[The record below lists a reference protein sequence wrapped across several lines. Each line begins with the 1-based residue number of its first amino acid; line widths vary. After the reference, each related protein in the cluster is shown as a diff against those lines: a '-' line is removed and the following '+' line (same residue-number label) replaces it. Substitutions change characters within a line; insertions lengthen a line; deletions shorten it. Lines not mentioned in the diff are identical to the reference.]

1 MANVQITDLPAAGP
15 ITGTE
20 LVALVQGGIT
30 VRATTAAVA
39 GSPSQNQTFITL
51 NQEPTLPNS
60 RYIGV
65 GPGLTTVDA
74 GAQNTL
80 SINLTGAPLSLVS
93 SGTGFQVKT
102 NSTTLT
108 ARSIATT
115 GNGIS
120 ITNGS
125 GVSGNPTF
133 ALTGQV
139 LALADL
145 SANGILT
152 ISSGGTI
159 SSTQIV
165 GTANQI
171 SVANPTG
178 VLNSPTI
185 SIADNPVLPGVS
197 GVVLPNGG
205 NSDRG
210 TGSNGKIRYNTDLL
224 QYEGYSAG
232 SWNAFSTAGGVTSF
246 SAGTTGFSPSSDT
259 TGAITL
265 GGVLNASSGG
275 TGAPTL
281 TGYVKGNG
289 TSAMTASSTVPTTDL
304 SGTVTNAQLANS
316 AISINGSS
324 VSLGGSITVTATA
337 SNALTIGT
345 GLSGTSYNGSTAV
358 TIAIDST
365 VATLTGAQVLTNKS
379 ISGATNTLTSIGNTS
394 LTNSSVTFNGSTVSL
409 GGSATITASTTSAL
423 TIGTGLSG
431 TSFNGGSAVTIAI
444 DSTVATLTGSQTLTN
459 KAISGS
465 TNTLTN
471 IANASLTN
479 SSLTIGTT
487 TISLGAT
494 SLTLGGLTSLTL
506 TQNPTTALQAA
517 TKQYVDAAVSNVN
530 YHAAC
535 NYATTADLGSVTY
548 SNGTS
553 GVGATLTNAGV
564 QVALVIDGHTFTAT
578 DVTNGARILVK
589 NESSGQYNGVYV
601 LTNQGS
607 ILTNWSMIRATD
619 YDQTGTGQ
627 NEIAPGDTM
636 YVISGTT
643 NGGTQWVQT
652 TDFPITIGT
661 TPLSFSQIAGPG
673 AYTAGTGLTLT
684 GTQFSIANTTVT
696 AGSYGSATQAGTFT
710 VNAQGQLTL
719 AGSTTVTPAVG
730 SITGLG
736 TSVAAALAVAVGTVG
751 SFVVNGG
758 ALGTPSSGT
767 VTNLTGTASININGT
782 VGATTATTG
791 AFTTISASGV
801 ITSTLATGTAP
812 FTVASTTQVA
822 NLNAATAGTA
832 TNATNTAITAN
843 TTDTAD
849 YLTFVSATS
858 GNRPILVN
866 SAITCNAVNGTITGG
881 ISGGAF

>member
-39 GSPSQNQTFITL
+39 GSPSQTQTFITL

-65 GPGLTTVDA
+65 GPGLTTVDD
-74 GAQNTL
+74 GAQSALN
-80 SINLTGAPLSLVS
+80 INLTGAPLSLVS

-102 NSTTLT
+102 DSTTLT

-120 ITNGS
+120 VTNGS
-125 GVSGNPTF
+125 GVSGNPTLV
-133 ALTGQV
+133 LTGQV

-152 ISSGGTI
+152 ISSGGAI

-259 TGAITL
+259 TGAVTL
-265 GGVLNASSGG
+265 AGVLNASNGG
-275 TGAPTL
+275 TGASTL

-289 TSAMTASSTVPTTDL
+289 TSPMTASSTVPTTDL
-304 SGTVTNAQLANS
+304 SGTVTNAQLTNS
-316 AISINGSS
+316 SVTFNGVT
-324 VSLGGSITVTATA
+324 VSLGGSGTIPITLSNALTIGTGLVGTSYNGSAPVTITIDSTVATLTGTQTLTSKTMSGA
-337 SNALTIGT
+337 SNTFSSIPNSALTNSTISGVALGSNLNSLTIGT
-345 GLSGTSYNGSTAV
+345 GLSGTSYNGSGSV
-358 TIAIDST
+358 TVAIDST
-365 VATLTGAQVLTNKS
+365 VV
-379 ISGATNTLTSIGNTS
+379 
-394 LTNSSVTFNGSTVSL
+394 
-409 GGSATITASTTSAL
+409 
-423 TIGTGLSG
+423 
-431 TSFNGGSAVTIAI
+431 
-444 DSTVATLTGSQTLTN
+444 TLTGSQTLTN

-684 GTQFSIANTTVT
+684 GTQFSISNTTVT
-696 AGSYGSATQAGTFT
+696 AGAYGSATQVGTFT

-736 TSVAAALAVAVGTVG
+736 TSVATALAVAVGTAG

-801 ITSTLATGTAP
+801 VTSTVATGTAP

-832 TNATNTAITAN
+832 TNATNVALSAGTGATN
-843 TTDTAD
+843 
-849 YLTFVSATS
+849 YLTFSATAT
-858 GNRPILVN
+858 GNQPLTTN
-866 SAITCNAVNGTITGG
+866 SSLTYNYTNNTLTAG